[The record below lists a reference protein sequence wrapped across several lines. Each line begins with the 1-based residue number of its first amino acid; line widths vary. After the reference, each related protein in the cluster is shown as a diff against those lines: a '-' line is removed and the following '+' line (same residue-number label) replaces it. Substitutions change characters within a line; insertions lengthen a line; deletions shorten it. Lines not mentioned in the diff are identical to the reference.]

1 MLKSVGITDFITV
14 LSFAYEF
21 FRTKLRKKAASHS
34 VINQL
39 VSGAKNNTKLNLK
52 LILSRIVS
60 SDEEQF
66 AV

>member
-1 MLKSVGITDFITV
+1 MLESKTFITV
-14 LSFAYEF
+14 LSFAYKF
-21 FRTKLRKKAASHS
+21 SRTKLRKKAASHS

-39 VSGAKNNTKLNLK
+39 VSGAKNNTKLNLE

-60 SDEEQF
+60 SDEERF